1 MKKNNTIKKQK
12 KGWIVFMIILCGLF
26 VNTAMGQK
34 TISYS
39 TTPVDANFAT
49 AGNWNHTSTFGLAA
63 TNTLGTDLITLA
75 APNSTISVG
84 DVVSGNGVPLGATI
98 IGIDGAQTGV
108 TISAVTTAAVTSVSF
123 TFATPIA
130 SAIATAAN
138 NIDVTSLTADITYNV
153 ESGNTYFQRR
163 LSNLST
169 SAADMTLSGAGTLV
183 FDVNENQFYTDG
195 GFAITHQSTSGTK
208 FTVDCNVRINNTFA
222 TGVNR
227 NNVLRSVGNA
237 SNILEFGP
245 NSVIDNIG
253 FGVLVSYAQSGTIL
267 MNGSIKAATTSFT
280 CGIGNTTFGPTSSNP
295 DFNLAP
301 NWMNIAVGANVVVNT
316 AANGTWYKNSL
327 SLLRFANYAANGS
340 STLTFNTANVWNSP
354 IQAWTNSIDRLTG
367 PNLIFNADQTSN
379 AGVITLGSGALPGTL
394 NLTVAS
400 GVNVNF
406 GNSSAITWIGGSVLN
421 IYGFDTAGVI
431 KFGSD
436 ATGLSN
442 AQLAV
447 IVLKDG
453 VHAGKAVKLDATG
466 RLIADTV
473 INTWLGTTSAVWNN
487 AANWSA
493 GTIPN
498 SNSNVVIPA
507 VTSPALPPVASSSAT
522 MYSLTVNSGATL
534 TINSSFVLTVQGLIS
549 NSGTV
554 NLFNNAPLFQRFPV
568 TNTGT
573 GVFNVSRS
581 SNSLKRLDFTMW
593 SSPVT
598 GTQTLAAFSPLTS
611 QSPNRFYTYDSVA
624 NQYAE
629 VPVTNTFATGT
640 GYLIR
645 MPNTNAAAG
654 YDAGSTAITFTGKF
668 IGTPNNGTYSLTGL
682 TPDRFYAIGNPYPS
696 PIGASAFIDNN
707 ATGGV
712 LYFWRKTNAVANSTG
727 SSYATLTR
735 VGGTSTFAAASN
747 TAPNANIPTNNIQV
761 GQGFIVKTGLTATSL
776 TFTNGMRNNSVVN
789 QWFFK
794 TRQEAEP
801 DRVWLN
807 LTSPTGV
814 FSQTLVGY
822 TADAT
827 LGFDNGF
834 DGEYINDSPIAL
846 TSNIDNK
853 EYTIQARPTFDATDV
868 VALNFKTDVAGEYSI
883 ALDHFDGLF
892 TAGQDV
898 YLVDSKKGVETDL
911 KTSSYT
917 FTATA
922 GVDNSRFSLKYQKT
936 LSIDAPAIEDNSITV
951 YANNG
956 SLYVNSKSTAINN
969 VTVYDIQGR
978 LIAQKGNVKSTTTV
992 INNLRASNQVLI
1004 VKIEGE
1010 DNNVITKKVLN

>member
-12 KGWIVFMIILCGLF
+12 KGWIVLMIILCGLF

-169 SAADMTLSGAGTLV
+169 SAADMTLSGAGTIVL
-183 FDVNENQFYTDG
+183 DVNEDQFYTFG
-195 GFAITHQSTSGTK
+195 GWGLTHQSASGTK
-208 FTVDCNVRINNTFA
+208 FNVNCKVRFNNTFTAA
-222 TGVNR
+222 TTNR
-227 NNVLRSVGNA
+227 NNVLRCAGNA
-237 SNILEFGP
+237 ANILEFGSTSEIE
-245 NSVIDNIG
+245 NVG
-253 FGVLVSYAQSGTIL
+253 FGSIVSYPQSGTIIF
-267 MNGSIKAATTSFT
+267 NGVVKPGSSNLT
-280 CGIGNTTFGPTSSNP
+280 CGIGNTIFGPTSDNSN
-295 DFNLAP
+295 FTLAT
-301 NWMNIAVGANVVVNT
+301 NWMNIAAGANVTVNT
-316 AANGTWYKNSL
+316 TASGNWYKNTSG
-327 SLLRFANYAANGS
+327 LLRCLNYAVGTS
-340 STLTFNTANVWNSP
+340 STITLNTANVWNSP
-354 IQAWTNSIDRLTG
+354 MTVTTNTNDRLTG
-367 PNLIFNADQTSN
+367 VNLVVNANQTSN
-379 AGVITLGSGALPGTL
+379 TGALTLGLTTLQGIL
-394 NLTVAS
+394 NLTVAP
-400 GVNVNF
+400 GVSVSF
-406 GNSSAITWIGGSVLN
+406 GNSSAITWTLNSVIN
-421 IYGFDTAGVI
+421 IYGFDTAGDI
-431 KFGSD
+431 RFGTT
-436 ATGLSN
+436 AAGLSA

-447 IVLKDG
+447 IILKDG
-453 VHAGKAVKLDATG
+453 VNAGKAVTLDATG
-466 RLIADTV
+466 KLILSTLT
-473 INTWLGTTSAVWNN
+473 NTWIGNTATYNTAS
-487 AANWSA
+487 NWSLGIA
-493 GTIPN
+493 PTTAH
-498 SNSNVVIPA
+498 NVVIPD
-507 VTSPALPPVASSSAT
+507 VVSPFFDPIMSSNGN
-522 MYSLTVNSGATL
+522 MFSLTVNSGAVLSVNSTFIL
-534 TINSSFVLTVQGLIS
+534 NVSGKVTNNGTI
-549 NSGTV
+549 
-554 NLFNNAPLFQRFPV
+554 NLFNNALLFQRYTS
-568 TNTGT
+568 TNDGS
-573 GVFNVSRS
+573 GVFNVSRL

-598 GTQTLAAFSPLTS
+598 GTQTLADFSPLTS
-611 QSPNRFYTYDSVA
+611 QSPSRFYTFDPAA
-624 NQYAE
+624 NQFTA
-629 VPVTNTFATGT
+629 VTTPTTTTFASAT

-645 MPNTNAAAG
+645 MPNTNVAPG

-668 IGTPNNGTYSLTGL
+668 IGNANNSPVQLTGL
-682 TPDRFYAIGNPYPS
+682 TPDKFYAVGNPYPT
-696 PIGASAFIDNN
+696 PISGTTFLTLNQ
-707 ATGGV
+707 TGGT
-712 LYFWRKTNAVANSTG
+712 LYFFRKTNAVANSTG
-727 SSYATLTR
+727 SAYATWTTL
-735 VGGTSTFAAASN
+735 GGTAADV
-747 TAPNANIPTNNIQV
+747 TAPNDKVPTAIIQI
-761 GQGFIVKTGLTATSL
+761 GQGFIVKTGLTATTL
-776 TFTNGMRNNSVVN
+776 TFNHAMKSNSVVN

-853 EYTIQARPTFDATDV
+853 EYTIQARPTFDATDI
-868 VALNFKTDVAGEYSI
+868 VALNFKTDVAGAYSI
-883 ALDHFDGLF
+883 ALDHFDGVF
-892 TAGQDV
+892 ATGQDI
-898 YLVDSKKGVETDL
+898 YLVDSKTGAETDL
-911 KTSSYT
+911 KAGSYA
-917 FTATA
+917 FTAAA
-922 GVDNSRFSLKYQKT
+922 GIDNSRFTLKYQKT
-936 LSIDAPAIEDNSITV
+936 LKVEEATAFDDNSISV
-951 YANNG
+951 YTNNG
-956 SLYVNSKSTAINN
+956 TLYVNSKSAAINN